1 MKQRDQMRQDYERR
15 SYTLSFPAGLRTDQV
30 LAWVQS
36 ISGTLRSAP
45 LRLGGN
51 PTLVFELWATDRGF
65 THRLKA
71 PWRHV
76 DYVMAQL
83 LSLARLLHFVASW
96 RGDRSR
102 RRCGVIV
109 T

>member
-1 MKQRDQMRQDYERR
+1 MKQRDQMHQDYERR
-15 SYTLSFPAGLRTDQV
+15 SYTLSFPAGLNTDQV

-65 THRLKA
+65 THRLKV
-71 PWRHV
+71 PWRACGLRHG
-76 DYVMAQL
+76 A
-83 LSLARLLHFVASW
+83 ASQP
-96 RGDRSR
+96 RSWHPLQS
-102 RRCGVIV
+102 GGSSTIS
-109 T
+109 